1 MNHTVSTDDPPP
13 ASAHPRHMHTSATSR
28 HGTATMNHTVV
39 TGGAGL
45 LGSHLCRALLERGDR
60 VTAIDNLSTG
70 RRAAIENLTAHPR
83 FTLRTADVTAPGA
96 LADLATV
103 THIAHLA
110 RPGSPTA
117 SARRP
122 VDTLRAA
129 STGTLAALDL
139 AARRGARIVV
149 ASGSEISG
157 ESHHAPPSRG
167 HLGNIGPASTFSAN
181 TAGSHVT
188 EALARHYRGANVGI
202 VRPFEVYGPHLW
214 PGDGRVT
221 ASCCAAALRDQT
233 LQVIDGDTRSFVY
246 VADTVEAM
254 VAMLDS
260 EAFGPVDI
268 GGPNAVTLAEFA
280 RTVIDLAGSGWLE
293 VAPASTTDVT
303 ARSPDLTHARAL
315 LGWHPTTLLPDGLHH
330 TLDWMRTILRPQ

>member
-1 MNHTVSTDDPPP
+1 MGDAVVNHI
-13 ASAHPRHMHTSATSR
+13 
-28 HGTATMNHTVV
+28 VV
-39 TGGAGL
+39 TGGAGF
-45 LGSHLCRALLERGDR
+45 LGSHLCRVLLERGYR

-70 RRAAIENLTAHPR
+70 RMATVENLTAHPR

-96 LADLATV
+96 FADLAAV

-110 RPGSPTA
+110 CPGGPKATA
-117 SARRP
+117 RWP
-122 VDTLRAA
+122 VDILRAA

-139 AARRGARIVV
+139 AKSCGARIVV
-149 ASGSEISG
+149 ASGSEIYS
-157 ESHHAPPSRG
+157 ESNLGPPHRP
-167 HLGNIGPASTFSAN
+167 HLGNIGPASIFGAH

-188 EALARHYRGANVGI
+188 EAVARHYRGANVGI

-246 VADTVEAM
+246 VADTIEAM

-260 EAFGPVDI
+260 EASGPVDI
-268 GGPNAVTLAEFA
+268 GGPNVVTLAEFA
-280 RTVIDLAGSGWLE
+280 RTVIDFAGSGWLE
-293 VAPASTTDVT
+293 VAPARTTEVT

-315 LGWHPTTLLPDGLHH
+315 LGWQPTTPLPDGLHH